1 MISVSLLRVAC
12 LVVVLTSASSAQA
25 ERAQFSA
32 DVCIEG
38 SASLLC
44 ARDLSTL
51 PTRDVPSLS
60 SRDLPS
66 LSRDSEHLFTPGA
79 PLASLAHY
87 PPNATEIND
96 LDFVLN
102 GSGAPG
108 VYNSSQSPDYG
119 VYNWCNMP
127 HVRAAEYV

>member
-1 MISVSLLRVAC
+1 MISASLLRTAC
-12 LVVVLTSASSAQA
+12 ITVILSASFTQA
-25 ERAQFSA
+25 ERAQFAA
-32 DVCIEG
+32 DVCTEG

-51 PTRDVPSLS
+51 PTRDVPSL
-60 SRDLPS
+60 PT
-66 LSRDSEHLFTPGA
+66 RDSVHLHTSRA